1 MCSTLFRRRND
12 HGDSKW
18 TPIVKRKSTL
28 FAYAATQIV
37 MLATMLFCPWYQ
49 ARGFKASVAAEGLCK
64 R

>member
-1 MCSTLFRRRND
+1 M
-12 HGDSKW
+12 
-18 TPIVKRKSTL
+18 VKRKSTL